1 MTQLQAATRSVFRVV
16 AVAEALSWAGLL
28 VAMFFKWV
36 VAEDPHTG
44 AEGGVPIMGPIH
56 GGVFVLFVLTSLV
69 AWRVFSWRLGTI
81 ALALA
86 SAIPPFAT
94 VWFERRVDRQGLLG
108 VSAGDRTPAAAGPS
122 GPA

>member
-94 VWFERRVDRQGLLG
+94 VWFERRADRQGLLG
-108 VSAGDRTPAAAGPS
+108 VSATDRTTAAAGPS
-122 GPA
+122 APA

>member
-1 MTQLQAATRSVFRVV
+1 MTQLQSATRSVFRIV

-28 VAMFFKWV
+28 IAMFFKWV
-36 VAEDPHTG
+36 VADAPHAG

-69 AWRVFSWRLGTI
+69 AWRVFSWRLGTL

-86 SAIPPFAT
+86 SAVPPFAT
-94 VWFERRVDRQGLLG
+94 IWFERRVDRQGRLG
-108 VSAGDRTPAAAGPS
+108 VSAAGRTTVAAGQS
-122 GPA
+122 DPA

>member
-28 VAMFFKWV
+28 IAMFFKWV
-36 VAEDPHTG
+36 VAADPHTG

-69 AWRVFSWRLGTI
+69 AWWVFRWRLGT
-81 ALALA
+81 AVLALA
-86 SAIPPFAT
+86 SAVPPFAT
-94 VWFERRVDRQGLLG
+94 IWFERRVDRQGLLG
-108 VSAGDRTPAAAGPS
+108 VSAADRTTAAAGPS

>member
-86 SAIPPFAT
+86 CAIPPFAT

-108 VSAGDRTPAAAGPS
+108 VSAAGRTTAAAGPS

>member
-1 MTQLQAATRSVFRVV
+1 MTQLQAATRSVFRAV

-36 VAEDPHTG
+36 VAEDPHAG

-69 AWRVFSWRLGTI
+69 AWRVFSWRLGTL

-86 SAIPPFAT
+86 SAMPA
-94 VWFERRVDRQGLLG
+94 
-108 VSAGDRTPAAAGPS
+108 VSFRWR
-122 GPA
+122 

>member
-1 MTQLQAATRSVFRVV
+1 MIQLQAATRSVFRVV

-28 VAMFFKWV
+28 IAMFFKWV
-36 VAEDPHTG
+36 VAADPHTG

-69 AWRVFSWRLGTI
+69 AWRVFRWRLGT
-81 ALALA
+81 AVLALA
-86 SAIPPFAT
+86 SAVPPFAT
-94 VWFERRVDRQGLLG
+94 IWFERRVDRQGLLG
-108 VSAGDRTPAAAGPS
+108 VSAADRTTAAAGPS